1 MDFKDFREGLP
12 SLALLIFIFSLTF
25 VMGSILLRPY
35 INLEIED
42 FIYIKEREF
51 ILGNRIRAMI

>member
-42 FIYIKEREF
+42 FIYIKRER
-51 ILGNRIRAMI
+51 IHPGQSD